1 MIANLKQY
9 FPILWE
15 KNELLNK
22 ISNDK
27 YLSAIFYKWTP
38 EQQQQFVDSCT
49 GVRGMKLLY
58 DGFFKEIMNA
68 EYTPERL
75 DDFLSLLLQKN
86 VRVHAVL
93 PNDSTRIADESSL
106 LITDL
111 VVELDDGSLAN
122 VEIQKIGY
130 NFPGQRSA
138 CYSADMLLR
147 QYKRIRS
154 LKKKKFHYRDIKD
167 VYIIVLFE
175 HSTSEFHNFPDD
187 YLHYFSQR
195 SNTGLELELL
205 QKFVFVALDIFQEI
219 QHNKIIN
226 SKLDAWLL
234 FLTSDNPKDI
244 LRLISEYPEF
254 QAMYEQA
261 YAMCRNL
268 EEIMGFFSEELRI
281 LDRNTVQYMIDEMQ
295 EKIDEMSDTI
305 SNLQE
310 EIDDKQF
317 ELDEKQSQLDEKQSQ
332 LDEKQSQLDEKQSQ
346 LDEKDLLLQKQQQQ
360 LEELERHITE
370 LKNKL

>member
-1 MIANLKQY
+1 MNTNLKQF

-15 KNELLNK
+15 KTELLDK
-22 ISNDK
+22 INADR
-27 YLSAIFYKWTP
+27 YLSATFYKWTL
-38 EQQQQFVDSCT
+38 EQQEYFIDCCT

-75 DDFLSLLLQKN
+75 DEFLSLLLQKK
-86 VRVHAVL
+86 VRVHTVL

-154 LKKKKFHYRDIKD
+154 LKKKKFNYRDIKD

-175 HSTSEFHNFPDD
+175 QSTSEFHRFPNN
-187 YLHYFSQR
+187 YLHYFCQR
-195 SNTGLELELL
+195 SDTGLELDLL
-205 QKFVFVALDIFQEI
+205 QKFLFVALDIFRKNP
-219 QHNKIIN
+219 HNKIIN
-226 SKLDAWLL
+226 TKLDAWLL
-234 FLTSDNPKDI
+234 FLSSDDPEDI

-254 QAMYEQA
+254 RAMYE
-261 YAMCRNL
+261 
-268 EEIMGFFSEELRI
+268 
-281 LDRNTVQYMIDEMQ
+281 
-295 EKIDEMSDTI
+295 
-305 SNLQE
+305 
-310 EIDDKQF
+310 
-317 ELDEKQSQLDEKQSQ
+317 
-332 LDEKQSQLDEKQSQ
+332 
-346 LDEKDLLLQKQQQQ
+346 
-360 LEELERHITE
+360 
-370 LKNKL
+370 

>member
-1 MIANLKQY
+1 MDTWAATTICRFLHWCPWNE
-9 FPILWE
+9 ITLWW
-15 KNELLNK
+15 
-22 ISNDK
+22 
-27 YLSAIFYKWTP
+27 IF
-38 EQQQQFVDSCT
+38 Q
-49 GVRGMKLLY
+49 
-58 DGFFKEIMNA
+58 
-68 EYTPERL
+68 
-75 DDFLSLLLQKN
+75 
-86 VRVHAVL
+86 L
-93 PNDSTRIADESSL
+93 PNDSTRIADENSL

-111 VVELDDGSLAN
+111 VVELDDGSLAD

-244 LRLISEYPEF
+244 RSFRRCMNRHTQCAGIWRKLWDFFQKSFEF
-254 QAMYEQA
+254 
-261 YAMCRNL
+261 
-268 EEIMGFFSEELRI
+268 
-281 LDRNTVQYMIDEMQ
+281 
-295 EKIDEMSDTI
+295 
-305 SNLQE
+305 
-310 EIDDKQF
+310 
-317 ELDEKQSQLDEKQSQ
+317 
-332 LDEKQSQLDEKQSQ
+332 
-346 LDEKDLLLQKQQQQ
+346 
-360 LEELERHITE
+360 
-370 LKNKL
+370 

>member
-1 MIANLKQY
+1 MNTNLKQF

-15 KNELLNK
+15 KTELLDK
-22 ISNDK
+22 INADR
-27 YLSAIFYKWTP
+27 YLSATFYKWTL
-38 EQQQQFVDSCT
+38 EQQEYFIDCCT

-75 DDFLSLLLQKN
+75 DEFLSLLLQKK
-86 VRVHAVL
+86 VRVHTVL

-154 LKKKKFHYRDIKD
+154 LKKKKFNYRDIKD

-175 HSTSEFHNFPDD
+175 QSTSEFHRFPNN
-187 YLHYFSQR
+187 YLHYFCQR
-195 SNTGLELELL
+195 SDTGLELDLL
-205 QKFVFVALDIFQEI
+205 QKFLFVALDIFRKN

-226 SKLDAWLL
+226 TKLDAWLL
-234 FLTSDNPKDI
+234 FLSSDDPEDI

-254 QAMYEQA
+254 RAMYEQA

-268 EEIMGFFSEELRI
+268 EDIMGFFSEELRM
-281 LDRNTVQYMIDEMQ
+281 LDRNTVQYMIDEIQ
-295 EKIDEMSDTI
+295 A
-305 SNLQE
+305 Q
-310 EIDDKQF
+310 
-317 ELDEKQSQLDEKQSQ
+317 LDEKKAQLDEKQSQ
-332 LDEKQSQLDEKQSQ
+332 LDEKQSQLDEKKSQ
-346 LDEKDLLLQKQQQQ
+346 LDEKQSQLDAKNLLIEEQQKQ
-360 LEELERHITE
+360 LEDLQRYIAELER
-370 LKNKL
+370 K

>member
-1 MIANLKQY
+1 MNTNLKQF

-15 KNELLNK
+15 KTELLDK
-22 ISNDK
+22 INADR
-27 YLSAIFYKWTP
+27 YLSATFYKWTL
-38 EQQQQFVDSCT
+38 EQQEYFIDCCT

-75 DDFLSLLLQKN
+75 DEFLSLLLQKK
-86 VRVHAVL
+86 VRVHTVL

-154 LKKKKFHYRDIKD
+154 LKKKKFNYRDIKD

-175 HSTSEFHNFPDD
+175 QSTSEFHRFPNN
-187 YLHYFSQR
+187 YLHYFCQR
-195 SNTGLELELL
+195 SDTGLELDLL
-205 QKFVFVALDIFQEI
+205 QKFLFVALDIFRKN

-226 SKLDAWLL
+226 TKLDAWLL
-234 FLTSDNPKDI
+234 FLSSDDPEDI

-254 QAMYEQA
+254 RAMYEQA

-268 EEIMGFFSEELRI
+268 EDIMGFFSEELRM
-281 LDRNTVQYMIDEMQ
+281 LDRNTVQYMIDEIQ
-295 EKIDEMSDTI
+295 A
-305 SNLQE
+305 Q
-310 EIDDKQF
+310 
-317 ELDEKQSQLDEKQSQ
+317 LDEKKAQLDEKQSQ
-332 LDEKQSQLDEKQSQ
+332 LDEKKSQLDEKQSQ
-346 LDEKDLLLQKQQQQ
+346 LDAKNLLIEEQQKQ
-360 LEELERHITE
+360 LEDLQRYIAELER
-370 LKNKL
+370 K

>member
-1 MIANLKQY
+1 MNTNLKQF

-15 KNELLNK
+15 KTELLDK
-22 ISNDK
+22 INADR
-27 YLSAIFYKWTP
+27 YLSATFYKWTL
-38 EQQQQFVDSCT
+38 EQQEYFIDCCT

-75 DDFLSLLLQKN
+75 DEFLSLLLQKK
-86 VRVHAVL
+86 VRVHTVL

-154 LKKKKFHYRDIKD
+154 LKKKKFNYRDIKD

-175 HSTSEFHNFPDD
+175 QSTSEFHRFPNN
-187 YLHYFSQR
+187 YLHYFCQR
-195 SNTGLELELL
+195 SDTGLELDLL
-205 QKFVFVALDIFQEI
+205 QKFLFVALDIFRKN

-226 SKLDAWLL
+226 TKLDAWLL
-234 FLTSDNPKDI
+234 FLSSDDQEDI

-254 QAMYEQA
+254 RAMYEQA

-268 EEIMGFFSEELRI
+268 EDIMGFFSEELRM
-281 LDRNTVQYMIDEMQ
+281 LDRNTVQYMIDEIQ
-295 EKIDEMSDTI
+295 A
-305 SNLQE
+305 Q
-310 EIDDKQF
+310 
-317 ELDEKQSQLDEKQSQ
+317 LDEKKAQLDEKQSQ
-332 LDEKQSQLDEKQSQ
+332 LDAKN
-346 LDEKDLLLQKQQQQ
+346 LLIEEQQQQ
-360 LEELERHITE
+360 LEDLQRYIAELER
-370 LKNKL
+370 K

>member
-1 MIANLKQY
+1 MSTNLKQY
-9 FPILWE
+9 FPMLWE
-15 KNELLNK
+15 KNELLNE

-27 YLSAIFYKWTP
+27 HLSGIFYKWTP
-38 EQQQQFVDSCT
+38 EQQQQFIDSCT

-58 DGFFKEIMNA
+58 DGFFKEILNA

-75 DDFLSLLLQKN
+75 DEFLSLLLQKN

-111 VVELDDGSLAN
+111 IVELEDGSLAN

-175 HSTSEFHNFPDD
+175 QSTSEFHNYPND

-219 QHNKIIN
+219 QHNKTIN

-317 ELDEKQSQLDEKQSQ
+317 KLDEKQSQLDEKQSQ
-332 LDEKQSQLDEKQSQ
+332 LDEKQSQLDEKN
-346 LDEKDLLLQKQQQQ
+346 LLLQKQQQR
-360 LEELERHITE
+360 LEDLEHQITK
-370 LKNKL
+370 LKNNL

>member
-1 MIANLKQY
+1 MNTNLKQF

-15 KNELLNK
+15 KTELLDK
-22 ISNDK
+22 INADR
-27 YLSAIFYKWTP
+27 YLSATFYKWTL
-38 EQQQQFVDSCT
+38 EQQEYFIDCCT

-75 DDFLSLLLQKN
+75 DEFLSLLLQKK
-86 VRVHAVL
+86 VRVHTVL

-154 LKKKKFHYRDIKD
+154 LKKKKFNYRDIKD

-175 HSTSEFHNFPDD
+175 QRTSEFHRFPNN
-187 YLHYFSQR
+187 YLHYFCQR
-195 SNTGLELELL
+195 SDTGLELDLL
-205 QKFVFVALDIFQEI
+205 QKFLFVTLDIFRKN

-226 SKLDAWLL
+226 TKLDAWLL
-234 FLTSDNPKDI
+234 FLSSDDPEDI

-254 QAMYEQA
+254 RAMYEQA

-268 EEIMGFFSEELRI
+268 EDIMGFFSEELRM
-281 LDRNTVQYMIDEMQ
+281 LDRNTVQYMIDEIQ
-295 EKIDEMSDTI
+295 A
-305 SNLQE
+305 Q
-310 EIDDKQF
+310 
-317 ELDEKQSQLDEKQSQ
+317 LDEKKAQLDEKQSQ
-332 LDEKQSQLDEKQSQ
+332 LDAKN
-346 LDEKDLLLQKQQQQ
+346 LLIEEQQKQ
-360 LEELERHITE
+360 LEDLQRYIAEPER
-370 LKNKL
+370 K

>member
-1 MIANLKQY
+1 MNTNLKQF

-15 KNELLNK
+15 KTELLDK
-22 ISNDK
+22 INADR
-27 YLSAIFYKWTP
+27 YLSATFYKWTL
-38 EQQQQFVDSCT
+38 EQQEYFIDCCT

-75 DDFLSLLLQKN
+75 DEFLSLLLQKK
-86 VRVHAVL
+86 VRVHTVL

-154 LKKKKFHYRDIKD
+154 LKKKKFNYRDIKD

-175 HSTSEFHNFPDD
+175 QSTSEFHRFPNN
-187 YLHYFSQR
+187 YLHYFCQR
-195 SNTGLELELL
+195 SDTGLELDLL
-205 QKFVFVALDIFQEI
+205 QKFLFVALDIFRKN

-226 SKLDAWLL
+226 TKLDAWLL
-234 FLTSDNPKDI
+234 FLSSDDPEDI

-254 QAMYEQA
+254 RAMYEQA

-268 EEIMGFFSEELRI
+268 EDIMGFFSEELRM
-281 LDRNTVQYMIDEMQ
+281 LDRNTVQYMIDEIQ
-295 EKIDEMSDTI
+295 A
-305 SNLQE
+305 Q
-310 EIDDKQF
+310 
-317 ELDEKQSQLDEKQSQ
+317 LDEKKAQLDEKQSQ
-332 LDEKQSQLDEKQSQ
+332 LDAKN
-346 LDEKDLLLQKQQQQ
+346 LLIEEQQQQ
-360 LEELERHITE
+360 LEDLQRYIAELER
-370 LKNKL
+370 K

>member
-1 MIANLKQY
+1 MNTNLKQF

-15 KNELLNK
+15 KTELLDK
-22 ISNDK
+22 INADR
-27 YLSAIFYKWTP
+27 YLSATFYKWTL
-38 EQQQQFVDSCT
+38 EQQEYFIDCCT

-75 DDFLSLLLQKN
+75 DEFLSLLLQKK
-86 VRVHAVL
+86 VRVHTVL

-122 VEIQKIGY
+122 VEIQKMGY

-154 LKKKKFHYRDIKD
+154 LKKKKFNYRDIKD

-175 HSTSEFHNFPDD
+175 QSTSEFHRFPNN
-187 YLHYFSQR
+187 YLHYFCQR
-195 SNTGLELELL
+195 SDTGLELDLL
-205 QKFVFVALDIFQEI
+205 QKFLFVALDIFRKN

-226 SKLDAWLL
+226 TKLDAWLL
-234 FLTSDNPKDI
+234 FLSSDDPEDI

-254 QAMYEQA
+254 RAMYEQA

-268 EEIMGFFSEELRI
+268 EDIMGFFSEELRM
-281 LDRNTVQYMIDEMQ
+281 LDRNTVQYMIDEIQ
-295 EKIDEMSDTI
+295 A
-305 SNLQE
+305 Q
-310 EIDDKQF
+310 
-317 ELDEKQSQLDEKQSQ
+317 LDEKKAQLDEKQSQ
-332 LDEKQSQLDEKQSQ
+332 LDAKN
-346 LDEKDLLLQKQQQQ
+346 LLIEEQQQQ
-360 LEELERHITE
+360 LEDLQRYIAELER
-370 LKNKL
+370 K

>member
-1 MIANLKQY
+1 MNTNLKQF

-15 KNELLNK
+15 KTELLDK
-22 ISNDK
+22 INADR
-27 YLSAIFYKWTP
+27 YLSATFYKWTL
-38 EQQQQFVDSCT
+38 EQQEYFIDCCT

-75 DDFLSLLLQKN
+75 DEFLSLLLQKK
-86 VRVHAVL
+86 VRVHTVL

-154 LKKKKFHYRDIKD
+154 LKKKKFNYRDIKD

-175 HSTSEFHNFPDD
+175 QSTSEFHRFPNN
-187 YLHYFSQR
+187 YLHYFCQR
-195 SNTGLELELL
+195 SDTGLELDLL
-205 QKFVFVALDIFQEI
+205 QKFLFVALDIFRKN

-226 SKLDAWLL
+226 TKLDAWLL
-234 FLTSDNPKDI
+234 FLSSDDPEDI

-254 QAMYEQA
+254 RAMYEQA

-268 EEIMGFFSEELRI
+268 EDIMGFFSEELRM
-281 LDRNTVQYMIDEMQ
+281 LDRNTVQYMIDEIQ
-295 EKIDEMSDTI
+295 A
-305 SNLQE
+305 Q
-310 EIDDKQF
+310 
-317 ELDEKQSQLDEKQSQ
+317 LDEKKAQLDEKQSQ
-332 LDEKQSQLDEKQSQ
+332 LDAKN
-346 LDEKDLLLQKQQQQ
+346 LLIEEQQKQ
-360 LEELERHITE
+360 LEDLQRYIAELER
-370 LKNKL
+370 K

>member
-1 MIANLKQY
+1 MNTNLKQF

-15 KNELLNK
+15 KTELLDK
-22 ISNDK
+22 INADR
-27 YLSAIFYKWTP
+27 YLSATFYKWTL
-38 EQQQQFVDSCT
+38 EQQEYFIDCCT

-75 DDFLSLLLQKN
+75 DEFLSLLLQKK
-86 VRVHAVL
+86 VRVHTVL

-154 LKKKKFHYRDIKD
+154 LKKKKFNYRDIKD

-175 HSTSEFHNFPDD
+175 QSTSEFHRFPNN
-187 YLHYFSQR
+187 YLHYFCQR
-195 SNTGLELELL
+195 SDTGLELDLL
-205 QKFVFVALDIFQEI
+205 QKFLFVTLDIFRKN

-226 SKLDAWLL
+226 TKLDAWLL
-234 FLTSDNPKDI
+234 FLSSDDPEDI

-254 QAMYEQA
+254 RAMYEQA

-268 EEIMGFFSEELRI
+268 EDIMGFFSEELRM

-295 EKIDEMSDTI
+295 A
-305 SNLQE
+305 Q
-310 EIDDKQF
+310 
-317 ELDEKQSQLDEKQSQ
+317 LDEKKVQLDEKQSQ
-332 LDEKQSQLDEKQSQ
+332 LDEKQSQLDKKQSQ
-346 LDEKDLLLQKQQQQ
+346 LDAKNLLIEEQQQQ
-360 LEELERHITE
+360 LEDLQRYIAELER
-370 LKNKL
+370 K

>member
-1 MIANLKQY
+1 MNTNLKQF

-15 KNELLNK
+15 KTELLDK
-22 ISNDK
+22 INADR
-27 YLSAIFYKWTP
+27 YLSATFYKWTL
-38 EQQQQFVDSCT
+38 EQQEYFIDCCT

-75 DDFLSLLLQKN
+75 DEFLSLLLQKK
-86 VRVHAVL
+86 VRVHTVL

-154 LKKKKFHYRDIKD
+154 LKKKKFNYRDIKD

-175 HSTSEFHNFPDD
+175 QSTSEFHRFPNN
-187 YLHYFSQR
+187 YLHYFCQR
-195 SNTGLELELL
+195 SDTGLELDLL
-205 QKFVFVALDIFQEI
+205 QKFLFVTLDIFRKN

-226 SKLDAWLL
+226 TKLDAWLL
-234 FLTSDNPKDI
+234 FLSSDDPEDI

-254 QAMYEQA
+254 RAMYEQA

-268 EEIMGFFSEELRI
+268 EDIMGFFSEELRM
-281 LDRNTVQYMIDEMQ
+281 LDRNTVQYMIDEIQ
-295 EKIDEMSDTI
+295 A
-305 SNLQE
+305 Q
-310 EIDDKQF
+310 
-317 ELDEKQSQLDEKQSQ
+317 LDEKKAQLDEKQSQ
-332 LDEKQSQLDEKQSQ
+332 LDEKKSQLDEKQSQ
-346 LDEKDLLLQKQQQQ
+346 LDAKNLLIEEQQKQ
-360 LEELERHITE
+360 LEDLQRYIAELER
-370 LKNKL
+370 K

>member
-1 MIANLKQY
+1 MNTNLKLF

-15 KNELLNK
+15 KTELLDK
-22 ISNDK
+22 INADR
-27 YLSAIFYKWTP
+27 YLSATFYKWTL
-38 EQQQQFVDSCT
+38 EQQEYFIDRCT

-75 DDFLSLLLQKN
+75 DEFLSLLLQKK
-86 VRVHAVL
+86 VRVHTVL

-154 LKKKKFHYRDIKD
+154 LKKKKFNYRDIKD

-175 HSTSEFHNFPDD
+175 QSTSEFHRFPNN
-187 YLHYFSQR
+187 YLHYFCQR
-195 SNTGLELELL
+195 SDTGLELDLL
-205 QKFVFVALDIFQEI
+205 QKFLFVALDIFRKN

-226 SKLDAWLL
+226 TKLDAWLL
-234 FLTSDNPKDI
+234 FLSSDDPEDI

-254 QAMYEQA
+254 RAMYEQA

-268 EEIMGFFSEELRI
+268 EDIMGFFSEELRM
-281 LDRNTVQYMIDEMQ
+281 LDRNTVQYMIDEIQ
-295 EKIDEMSDTI
+295 A
-305 SNLQE
+305 Q
-310 EIDDKQF
+310 
-317 ELDEKQSQLDEKQSQ
+317 LDEKKAQLDEKQSQ
-332 LDEKQSQLDEKQSQ
+332 LDAKN
-346 LDEKDLLLQKQQQQ
+346 LLIEEQQQQ
-360 LEELERHITE
+360 LEDLQRYIAELER
-370 LKNKL
+370 K

>member
-1 MIANLKQY
+1 MNTNLKQF

-15 KNELLNK
+15 KTELLDK
-22 ISNDK
+22 INANR
-27 YLSAIFYKWTP
+27 YLSATFYKWTL
-38 EQQQQFVDSCT
+38 EQQEYFIDCCT

-75 DDFLSLLLQKN
+75 DEFLSLLLQKK
-86 VRVHAVL
+86 VRVHTVL

-154 LKKKKFHYRDIKD
+154 LKKKKFNYRDIKD

-175 HSTSEFHNFPDD
+175 QSTSEFHRFPNN
-187 YLHYFSQR
+187 YLHYFCQR
-195 SNTGLELELL
+195 SDTGLELDLL
-205 QKFVFVALDIFQEI
+205 QKFLFVALDIFRKN

-226 SKLDAWLL
+226 TKLDAWLL
-234 FLTSDNPKDI
+234 FLSSDDPEDI

-254 QAMYEQA
+254 RAMYEQA

-268 EEIMGFFSEELRI
+268 EDIMGFFSEELRM
-281 LDRNTVQYMIDEMQ
+281 LDRNTVQYMIDEIQ
-295 EKIDEMSDTI
+295 A
-305 SNLQE
+305 Q
-310 EIDDKQF
+310 
-317 ELDEKQSQLDEKQSQ
+317 LDEKKAQLDEKQSQ
-332 LDEKQSQLDEKQSQ
+332 LDEKQSQLDEKKSQ
-346 LDEKDLLLQKQQQQ
+346 LDEKQSQLDAKNLLIEEQQKQ
-360 LEELERHITE
+360 LEDLQRYIAELER
-370 LKNKL
+370 K

>member
-1 MIANLKQY
+1 MNTNLKQF

-15 KNELLNK
+15 KTELLDK
-22 ISNDK
+22 INADR
-27 YLSAIFYKWTP
+27 YLSATFYKWTL
-38 EQQQQFVDSCT
+38 EQQEYFIDCCT

-75 DDFLSLLLQKN
+75 DEFLSLLLQKK
-86 VRVHAVL
+86 VRVHTVL

-122 VEIQKIGY
+122 VEIQKMGY

-154 LKKKKFHYRDIKD
+154 LKKKKFNYRDIKD

-175 HSTSEFHNFPDD
+175 QSTSEFHRFPNN
-187 YLHYFSQR
+187 YLHYFCQR
-195 SNTGLELELL
+195 SDTGLELDLL
-205 QKFVFVALDIFQEI
+205 QKFLFVALDIFRKN

-226 SKLDAWLL
+226 TKLDAWLL
-234 FLTSDNPKDI
+234 FLSSDDPEDI

-254 QAMYEQA
+254 RAMYEQA

-268 EEIMGFFSEELRI
+268 EDIMGFFSEELRM
-281 LDRNTVQYMIDEMQ
+281 LDRNTVQYMIDEIQ
-295 EKIDEMSDTI
+295 A
-305 SNLQE
+305 Q
-310 EIDDKQF
+310 
-317 ELDEKQSQLDEKQSQ
+317 LDEKKAQLDEKQSQ
-332 LDEKQSQLDEKQSQ
+332 LDEKKSQLDEKQSQ
-346 LDEKDLLLQKQQQQ
+346 LDAKNLLIEEQQKQ
-360 LEELERHITE
+360 LEDLQRYIAELER
-370 LKNKL
+370 K

>member
-1 MIANLKQY
+1 MNTNLKQF

-15 KNELLNK
+15 KTELLDK
-22 ISNDK
+22 INADR
-27 YLSAIFYKWTP
+27 YLSATFYKWTL
-38 EQQQQFVDSCT
+38 EQQEYFIDCCT

-75 DDFLSLLLQKN
+75 DEFLSLLLQKK
-86 VRVHAVL
+86 VRVHTVL

-122 VEIQKIGY
+122 VEIQKMGY

-154 LKKKKFHYRDIKD
+154 LKKKKFNYRDIKD

-175 HSTSEFHNFPDD
+175 QRTSEFHRFPNN
-187 YLHYFSQR
+187 YLHYFCQR
-195 SNTGLELELL
+195 SDTGLELDLL
-205 QKFVFVALDIFQEI
+205 QKFLFVALDIFRKN

-226 SKLDAWLL
+226 TKLDAWLL
-234 FLTSDNPKDI
+234 FLSSDDPEDI

-254 QAMYEQA
+254 RAMYEQA

-268 EEIMGFFSEELRI
+268 EDIMGFFSEELRM
-281 LDRNTVQYMIDEMQ
+281 LDRNTVQYMIDEIQ
-295 EKIDEMSDTI
+295 A
-305 SNLQE
+305 Q
-310 EIDDKQF
+310 
-317 ELDEKQSQLDEKQSQ
+317 LDEKKAQLDEKQSQ
-332 LDEKQSQLDEKQSQ
+332 LDAKN
-346 LDEKDLLLQKQQQQ
+346 LLIEEQQQQ
-360 LEELERHITE
+360 LEDLQRYIAELER
-370 LKNKL
+370 K

>member
-1 MIANLKQY
+1 MNTNLKQF

-15 KNELLNK
+15 KTELLDK
-22 ISNDK
+22 INADR
-27 YLSAIFYKWTP
+27 YLSATFYKWTL
-38 EQQQQFVDSCT
+38 EQQEYFIDCCT
-49 GVRGMKLLY
+49 GVRGVKLLY

-75 DDFLSLLLQKN
+75 DVFLSLLLQKK
-86 VRVHAVL
+86 VRVHTVL

-154 LKKKKFHYRDIKD
+154 LKRKKFNYRDIKD

-175 HSTSEFHNFPDD
+175 QSTSEFHRFPNN
-187 YLHYFSQR
+187 YLHYFCQR
-195 SNTGLELELL
+195 SDTGLELDLL
-205 QKFVFVALDIFQEI
+205 QKFLFVTLDIFRKN

-226 SKLDAWLL
+226 TKLDAWLL
-234 FLTSDNPKDI
+234 FLSSDDPEDI

-254 QAMYEQA
+254 RAMYEQA

-268 EEIMGFFSEELRI
+268 EDIMGFFSEELRM

-295 EKIDEMSDTI
+295 A
-305 SNLQE
+305 Q
-310 EIDDKQF
+310 
-317 ELDEKQSQLDEKQSQ
+317 LDEKKVQLDEKQSQ
-332 LDEKQSQLDEKQSQ
+332 LDEKQSQLDKKQSQ
-346 LDEKDLLLQKQQQQ
+346 LDAKNLLIEEQQQQ
-360 LEELERHITE
+360 LEDLQRYIAELER
-370 LKNKL
+370 K

>member
-1 MIANLKQY
+1 MNTNLKQF

-15 KNELLNK
+15 KTELLDK
-22 ISNDK
+22 INANR
-27 YLSAIFYKWTP
+27 YLSATFYKWTL
-38 EQQQQFVDSCT
+38 EQQEYFIDCCT

-75 DDFLSLLLQKN
+75 DEFLSLLLQKK
-86 VRVHAVL
+86 VRVHTVL

-154 LKKKKFHYRDIKD
+154 LKKKKFNYRDIKD

-175 HSTSEFHNFPDD
+175 QSTSEFHRFPNN
-187 YLHYFSQR
+187 YLHYFCQR
-195 SNTGLELELL
+195 SDTGLELDLL
-205 QKFVFVALDIFQEI
+205 QKFLFVALDIFRKN

-226 SKLDAWLL
+226 TKLDAWLL
-234 FLTSDNPKDI
+234 FLSSDDPEDI

-254 QAMYEQA
+254 RAMYEQA

-268 EEIMGFFSEELRI
+268 EDIMGFFSEELRM
-281 LDRNTVQYMIDEMQ
+281 LDRNTVQYMIDEIQ
-295 EKIDEMSDTI
+295 A
-305 SNLQE
+305 Q
-310 EIDDKQF
+310 
-317 ELDEKQSQLDEKQSQ
+317 LDEKKAQLDEKQSQ
-332 LDEKQSQLDEKQSQ
+332 LDEKKSQLDEKQSQ
-346 LDEKDLLLQKQQQQ
+346 LDAKNLLIEEQQKQ
-360 LEELERHITE
+360 LEDLQRYIAELER
-370 LKNKL
+370 K

>member
-1 MIANLKQY
+1 MNTNLKQF

-15 KNELLNK
+15 KTELLDK
-22 ISNDK
+22 INANR
-27 YLSAIFYKWTP
+27 YLSATFYKWTL
-38 EQQQQFVDSCT
+38 EQQEYFIDCCT

-75 DDFLSLLLQKN
+75 DEFLSLLLQKK
-86 VRVHAVL
+86 VRVHTVL

-122 VEIQKIGY
+122 VEIQKMGY

-154 LKKKKFHYRDIKD
+154 LKKKKFNYRDIKD

-175 HSTSEFHNFPDD
+175 QSTSEFHRFPNN
-187 YLHYFSQR
+187 YLHYFCQR
-195 SNTGLELELL
+195 SDTGLELDLL
-205 QKFVFVALDIFQEI
+205 QKFLFVTLDIFRKN

-226 SKLDAWLL
+226 TKLDAWLL
-234 FLTSDNPKDI
+234 FLSSDDPEDI

-254 QAMYEQA
+254 RAMYEQA

-268 EEIMGFFSEELRI
+268 EDIMGFFSEELRM

-295 EKIDEMSDTI
+295 A
-305 SNLQE
+305 Q
-310 EIDDKQF
+310 
-317 ELDEKQSQLDEKQSQ
+317 LDEKKVQLDEKQSQ
-332 LDEKQSQLDEKQSQ
+332 LDEKQSQLDKKQSQ
-346 LDEKDLLLQKQQQQ
+346 LDAKNLLIEEQQQQ
-360 LEELERHITE
+360 LEDLQRYIAELER
-370 LKNKL
+370 K